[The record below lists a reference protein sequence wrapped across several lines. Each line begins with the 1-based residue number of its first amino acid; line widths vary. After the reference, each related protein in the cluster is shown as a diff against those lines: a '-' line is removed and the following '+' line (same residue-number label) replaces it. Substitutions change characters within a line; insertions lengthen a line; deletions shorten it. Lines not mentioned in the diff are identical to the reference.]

1 MIEKIQ
7 CEEGKMRDDEYRRP
21 GPFEKG
27 RKAIGEAL
35 VEEMLRRM
43 PPRKRHRFLEG
54 IAREKTRLFFK
65 KGSH

>member
-7 CEEGKMRDDEYRRP
+7 YKEGKMRDDDYRRP
-21 GPFEKG
+21 SPFEKG

-43 PPRKRHRFLEG
+43 PRRKRHKFLEG
-54 IAREKTRLFFK
+54 IAREKTRFLNK

>member
-1 MIEKIQ
+1 
-7 CEEGKMRDDEYRRP
+7 MRDDEYRRP
-21 GPFEKG
+21 SPFEKG

-43 PPRKRHRFLEG
+43 PRGKRHKFLEG
-54 IAREKTRLFFK
+54 IAKEKTHLLNK

>member
-7 CEEGKMRDDEYRRP
+7 CKEGKMRDDDYRRP
-21 GPFEKG
+21 SPFEKG

-43 PPRKRHRFLEG
+43 PRGKRHKFLEG
-54 IAREKTRLFFK
+54 IAREKTRLLNK